1 MTPEQMNPEQLKKF
15 LVYYRRRIERDP
27 ENVEARLRLATVFRE
42 MGQRRRAIE
51 QYEAAAQLL
60 DDQGLA
66 LEAIAACKAILEL
79 DPSRVEAQYFLA
91 RLYAQ
96 TPDATD
102 QSARVAQPVE
112 VADESNPHE
121 LVREADDSA
130 VETDELPADE
140 RDRALQDEELFET
153 QEWEA
158 ESDEAAPEETA
169 ESENEKST
177 RVADYDG
184 MSADDW
190 SGDTDEDLAER
201 KAGEPER
208 IELTPEEQERREGFS
223 REEMQELLT
232 TIDVDPE
239 DIVDVEDVAE
249 YEFEDQL
256 VEEMDEDVGTDEP
269 DFELGEDL
277 EVDETA
283 DDETDEL

>member
-1 MTPEQMNPEQLKKF
+1 MTPEQMTPEQLKKF
-15 LVYYRRRIERDP
+15 LVYYRKRIERNP

-42 MGQRRRAIE
+42 MGQRPRAIE

-102 QSARVAQPVE
+102 TSARVAQPVE
-112 VADESNPHE
+112 PADEEDPHE
-121 LVREADDSA
+121 LVHEADEADQSDQTRDSDL
-130 VETDELPADE
+130 VD
-140 RDRALQDEELFET
+140 T

-158 ESDEAAPEETA
+158 EEADIERPDEEP
-169 ESENEKST
+169 T
-177 RVADYDG
+177 RVADYADFEDEWDDTVVSEQDG
-184 MSADDW
+184 GSH
-190 SGDTDEDLAER
+190 
-201 KAGEPER
+201 

-223 REEMQELLT
+223 REEMEDLLT

-239 DIVDVEDVAE
+239 DIVDIENLDD
-249 YEFEDQL
+249 YEFEDEL
-256 VEEMDEDVGTDEP
+256 VDDMDDDVAAEVDEVEEGEPAEESDEA
-269 DFELGEDL
+269 DFELSEKL
-277 EVDETA
+277 EVDE
-283 DDETDEL
+283 

>member
-1 MTPEQMNPEQLKKF
+1 MTPEQMTPEQLEKF
-15 LVYYRRRIERDP
+15 LVYYRKRLERDP

-42 MGQRRRAIE
+42 MGRRPRAIE

-102 QSARVAQPVE
+102 TSARVAQPVE
-112 VADESNPHE
+112 PAEEDDPHE
-121 LVREADDSA
+121 LVHEADESDETRDS
-130 VETDELPADE
+130 DL
-140 RDRALQDEELFET
+140 LET

-158 ESDEAAPEETA
+158 DEEDIDRPAEEP
-169 ESENEKST
+169 T
-177 RVADYDG
+177 RVADYEDFDDEWDDTVVSEQDG
-184 MSADDW
+184 GSH
-190 SGDTDEDLAER
+190 
-201 KAGEPER
+201 

-223 REEMQELLT
+223 REEMEDLLT

-239 DIVDVEDVAE
+239 DIVDIEDLDD
-249 YEFEDQL
+249 YEFEDEL
-256 VEEMDEDVGTDEP
+256 VDDMDDDVAADVDEIDDGDPADDTDEA
-269 DFELGEDL
+269 DFELGEKL
-277 EVDETA
+277 EVDE
-283 DDETDEL
+283 

>member
-1 MTPEQMNPEQLKKF
+1 MFRSDRGSEDVDVAMTPEQMTPEQLKKF
-15 LVYYRRRIERDP
+15 LVYYRKRIERNP

-42 MGQRRRAIE
+42 MGQRPRAIE

-102 QSARVAQPVE
+102 TSARVAQPVE
-112 VADESNPHE
+112 PADEEDPHE
-121 LVREADDSA
+121 LVHEADEADQSDQTRDSDL
-130 VETDELPADE
+130 VD
-140 RDRALQDEELFET
+140 T

-158 ESDEAAPEETA
+158 EEADIERPDEEP
-169 ESENEKST
+169 T
-177 RVADYDG
+177 RVADYADFEDEWDDTVVSEQDG
-184 MSADDW
+184 GSH
-190 SGDTDEDLAER
+190 
-201 KAGEPER
+201 

-223 REEMQELLT
+223 REEMEDLLT

-239 DIVDVEDVAE
+239 DIVDIENLDD
-249 YEFEDQL
+249 YEFEDEL
-256 VEEMDEDVGTDEP
+256 VDDMDDDVAAEVDEVEEGEPAEESDEA
-269 DFELGEDL
+269 DFELSEKL
-277 EVDETA
+277 EVDE
-283 DDETDEL
+283 